1 MHPGFR
7 VSLSGPQSQNPQNRP
22 AIPAV
27 LSFRIEQIY
36 PKSERLFV
44 QVISATFLM
53 EVLPKRF
60 NRYGLSLHPEKTK
73 VIPFRKPFSTEKGK
87 GPGTFDFLGFTC
99 KYSACF

>member
-1 MHPGFR
+1 MRGRFPRATHLILGFELESD
-7 VSLSGPQSQNPQNRP
+7 V
-22 AIPAV
+22 
-27 LSFRIEQIY
+27 
-36 PKSERLFV
+36 K
-44 QVISATFLM
+44 QVM